1 MSHYAEFSEN
11 QAWLSGDFGESMARR
26 YFGDEIVD
34 SIPRYVRGKRKGKL
48 KGQITW
54 EKVTRGGWVRT
65 GPYCEDGGASG
76 YVERRVG
83 KIIEAVLSIPQWCDE
98 PTFIAKWEWS
108 EYHMNDRSR
117 ALVVTAEHIA

>member
-1 MSHYAEFSEN
+1 MSHRAEFNSN

-34 SIPRYVRGKRKGKL
+34 SMPRYVRGKRKGKL
-48 KGQITW
+48 KGKISW
-54 EKVTRGGWVRT
+54 RKVTRGGWVRT

-83 KIIEAVLSIPQWCDE
+83 KIIDVELSIPQWRDE
-98 PTFIAKWEWS
+98 PIFIAKWEWS
-108 EYHMNDRSR
+108 EYYMNDRDR
-117 ALVVTAEHIA
+117 AVVIKNEAA